1 MHNDAAP
8 RQAGGSPGCLALFL
22 LLPPARA
29 PGWGW
34 GAVKVTL
41 SNRYTVCLHNT
52 LYSRHASNI
61 PSRPKRAFLLVLQHH
76 EHTSATHN
84 HSVTVC
90 VPSSCFG
97 NTPHAARADAFCLIV
112 IMIIPSACATACT
125 HGTAEWHV
133 PCPSII
139 LCRAQRRVSADSY
152 TLPPCLPRARA
163 PCNSN
168 QVCPNIVVSSNLQAE
183 DPRPVQLRASRNS
196 CHCLHKLCS
205 EQCAMRS

>member
-8 RQAGGSPGCLALFL
+8 TGRWHWQPRVSCAVLALATRPRPWVGL
-22 LLPPARA
+22 GRGEGDSLKSLYGVYITPYIR
-29 PGWGW
+29 
-34 GAVKVTL
+34 VT
-41 SNRYTVCLHNT
+41 RRI
-52 LYSRHASNI
+52 SRRVQKERFYWYCN
-61 PSRPKRAFLLVLQHH
+61 
-76 EHTSATHN
+76 TSATHN